1 MPRIE
6 KYSQDNS
13 ISDSDTILGSDADSS
28 NETKKYTM
36 LDIKN
41 FVIPS
46 GGTAGP
52 LLLRLCDHH
61 LEQTP
66 GTTETVISMHLKPLK
81 VLYMQKTQ
89 DK

>member
-13 ISDSDTILGSDADSS
+13 ITDSDTVLGSDADSS

-46 GGTAGP
+46 GGTAG
-52 LLLRLCDHH
+52 
-61 LEQTP
+61 Q
-66 GTTETVISMHLKPLK
+66 VLKSDGNGG
-81 VLYMQKTQ
+81 VYWSN
-89 DK
+89 